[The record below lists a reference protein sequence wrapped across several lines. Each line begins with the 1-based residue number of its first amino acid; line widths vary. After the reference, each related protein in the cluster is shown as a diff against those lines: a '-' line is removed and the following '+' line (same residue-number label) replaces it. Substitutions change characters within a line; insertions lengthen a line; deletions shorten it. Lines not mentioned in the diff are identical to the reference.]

1 MTEVKNLYDF
11 FENPVTSEI
20 MENNKVISEIA
31 AARIMS
37 IADMLDIE
45 DGENLD
51 RDIMKELS
59 NALREESRNLLRNA
73 SMGTVL
79 TDSSEN
85 EAIVNVDAMVDN
97 IADGCKKVFGDKIAV
112 IVTEHTKTHVKIN
125 EKMLKF
131 CIIGFIRRLCIAA
144 GSDNFEIHIG
154 SSKAAGKVKIFVYSN
169 IELPEEEEKIP
180 VSDNKKSR
188 NINYYDKNYDSIRK
202 LFNDKLNLQMNG
214 DPSSLEIVLSEVEV
228 NDNSKEIEFKS
239 PLVSMN
245 KADFSDYFI
254 MLTDAYDE

>member
-59 NALREESRNLLRNA
+59 NALREEGRNLLRNA
-73 SMGTVL
+73 SMGTIL

-85 EAIVNVDAMVDN
+85 ETIVNVDAMVDN

-112 IVTEHTKTHVKIN
+112 NVTEHTKTHVKIN

-131 CIIGFIRRLCIAA
+131 CIIGFIRRLCAA
-144 GSDNFEIHIG
+144 ASGDDFEIHIG
-154 SSKAAGKVKIFVYSN
+154 SSKEAGKVKMFVYSN
-169 IELPEEEEKIP
+169 IELPEEEEKTP

-188 NINYYDKNYDSIRK
+188 NINYYDKNYDAIRM

-239 PLVSMN
+239 PLVSMD